1 MGIEQNSDLQMK
13 IATANNQVFVAKS
26 NDPGSIDHAIALM
39 GLARL
44 LADHR
49 EGPAILKGLNKQNK
63 KINKTQI

>member
-1 MGIEQNSDLQMK
+1 MGIEQNPDLRMK

-26 NDPGSIDHAIALM
+26 QDSGSTDHAKALI

-49 EGPAILKGLNKQNK
+49 EGPAVLKDLNNPNK
-63 KINKTQI
+63 K

>member
-26 NDPGSIDHAIALM
+26 KDPGSVEHAKALI

-49 EGPAILKGLNKQNK
+49 EGPATLKALNKQNK
-63 KINKTQI
+63 K